1 MQEELLLTPGP
12 TPVARRTYQAMSQGI
27 FGHRT
32 SRFKEMSA
40 DIQTRLQPIFGTYNP
55 VAVLTS
61 SGTSALE
68 AAMVNLVDDGDTVV
82 LIVSG
87 VFGGKF
93 ADIAGRYSFNVHI
106 YDVTWGE
113 AADPQAFE
121 EYLNGLDNV
130 TAVFTQACETSTS
143 VLHPLT
149 ALAEVVHNYNKET
162 LFIVD
167 AVSALGGADMNMQRD
182 NIDCIVSGSQ
192 KAMMLP
198 PGLAFVALNDRALSK
213 VNSSRHG
220 RYYLDLK
227 MYFKSL
233 EVDYTPQ
240 TPAVTLYQGLD
251 DVLDMIHEE
260 TIEEVFLR
268 HKKMQK
274 MLRRGIEALELELFV
289 KEESASPTVTAVTST
304 PEEIAHI
311 KDELD
316 KNYNISVAG
325 GQKDLAGK
333 IIRIGHMGFMFPK
346 DMLAILSALEDILS
360 KLRKKNYY
368 GKALTAAQESL
379 YDEA

>member
-40 DIQTRLQPIFGTYNP
+40 GIQEKLKPLFGTDNP

-93 ADIAGRYSFNVHI
+93 ADIAGRYNFNVHI
-106 YDVTWGE
+106 YDVKWGV
-113 AADPQAFE
+113 AADPKAFK

-143 VLHPLT
+143 VLHPLSE
-149 ALAEVVHNYNKET
+149 LADVVHNYNEET

-182 NIDCIVSGSQ
+182 KIDCIVSGSQ
-192 KAMMLP
+192 KALMLP
-198 PGLAFVALNDRALSK
+198 PGLAFVALNDRAVKK
-213 VNSSRHG
+213 VNNSRHG

-240 TPAVTLYQGLD
+240 TPAVTLYQGLE

-260 TIEEVFLR
+260 TIEEVFAR
-268 HKKMQK
+268 HKRMQK

-289 KEESASPTVTAVTST
+289 KEEAASPTVTAVTST
-304 PEEIAHI
+304 PEEISHI
-311 KDELD
+311 KDTLEKD
-316 KNYNISVAG
+316 YHISVAG

-360 KLRKKNYY
+360 RLRSKNYY

-379 YDEA
+379 YVHS

>member
-32 SRFKEMSA
+32 KRFKALSA
-40 DIQTRLQPIFGTYNP
+40 DIQSKLQPLFGTEHP

-68 AAMVNLVDDGDTVV
+68 TAMVNLVNKEDTIV

-93 ADIAGRYSFNVHI
+93 ADIAKRYNFNVHT
-106 YDVTWGE
+106 YEVEWGQ
-113 AADPQAFE
+113 AADPDAFKT
-121 EYLNGLDNV
+121 YLQSLGNV
-130 TAVFTQACETSTS
+130 SAVFTQACETSTA
-143 VLHPLT
+143 VLHPLK
-149 ALAEVVHNYNKET
+149 ALSKVVHEYNEDT

-167 AVSALGGADMNMQRD
+167 AVSALGGAEMNIKED
-182 NIDCIVSGSQ
+182 NIDCIVAGSQ

-198 PGLAFVALNDRALSK
+198 PGLAFVAVNDKALNK
-213 VNSSRHG
+213 VNQSTHSK
-220 RYYLDLK
+220 YYLDLK

-233 EVDYTPQ
+233 DDDYTPQ

-251 DVLDMIHEE
+251 DVLDIIQEE
-260 TIEEVFLR
+260 TLEKVLER
-268 HKKMQK
+268 HKKMQQ
-274 MLRRGIEALELELFV
+274 MLRRGVEALDLELFV
-289 KEESASPTVTAVTST
+289 KEEAASPTVTAITST
-304 PEEIAHI
+304 PEEISHI
-311 KDELD
+311 KDALE
-316 KNYNISVAG
+316 NEYHIAVAG

-333 IIRIGHMGFMFPK
+333 IIRVGHMGFMFPK
-346 DMLAILSALEDILS
+346 DMLAILSALEDIVS
-360 KLRKKNYY
+360 KLRSKNYY

-379 YDEA
+379 YDQA

>member
-40 DIQTRLQPIFGTYNP
+40 GIQEKLKPLFGTDNP

-93 ADIAGRYSFNVHI
+93 ADIAGRYNFNVHI
-106 YDVTWGE
+106 YDVKWGE
-113 AADPQAFE
+113 AADPKAFK

-143 VLHPLT
+143 VLHPLSE
-149 ALAEVVHNYNKET
+149 LADVVHNYSEET

-182 NIDCIVSGSQ
+182 KIDCIVSGSQ
-192 KAMMLP
+192 KALMLP
-198 PGLAFVALNDRALSK
+198 PGLAFVALNDRAVKK
-213 VNSSRHG
+213 VNNSRHG

-240 TPAVTLYQGLD
+240 TPAVTLYQGLE

-260 TIEEVFLR
+260 TIEEVFAR

-289 KEESASPTVTAVTST
+289 KEEAASPTVTAVTST
-304 PEEIAHI
+304 PEEISHI
-311 KDELD
+311 KDTLEKD
-316 KNYNISVAG
+316 YHISVAG

-360 KLRKKNYY
+360 RLRSKNYY

-379 YDEA
+379 YDQA

>member
-32 SRFKEMSA
+32 SRFKKMSV
-40 DIQTRLQPIFGTYNP
+40 DIQNRLQPLFGTDNP
-55 VAVLTS
+55 IAVLTA

-68 AAMVNLVDDGDTVV
+68 AAMVNLVDDGDTIV

-87 VFGGKF
+87 VFGEKF
-93 ADIAGRYSFNVHI
+93 ADIAKRYSFNVHI

-113 AADPQAFE
+113 AADPQSFKE
-121 EYLNGLDNV
+121 FLNGLDNV

-143 VLHPLT
+143 VLHPL
-149 ALAEVVHNYNKET
+149 ADLADAIHNYNEET

-167 AVSALGGADMNMQRD
+167 AVSALGGTDMNMQRD

-192 KAMMLP
+192 KALMLP
-198 PGLAFVALNDRALSK
+198 PGLAFVAVNDSALSK
-213 VNSSRHG
+213 VNRLG
-220 RYYLDLK
+220 NRRYYLDLR

-233 EVDYTPQ
+233 EVNYTPQ

-260 TIEEVFLR
+260 TTEAVFLR

-274 MLRRGIEALELELFV
+274 MLRRGIEALALELFV
-289 KEESASPTVTAVTST
+289 KEEVASPTVTAVTSS
-304 PEEIAHI
+304 PEEISHI
-311 KDELD
+311 KNELD

-379 YDEA
+379 YEDV

>member
-40 DIQTRLQPIFGTYNP
+40 GIQEKLQPLFGTDNP

-68 AAMVNLVDDGDTVV
+68 AAMVNLVDDGDSVV

-93 ADIAGRYSFNVHI
+93 ADIAGRYDLNVHV

-113 AADPQAFE
+113 AADPKAFK
-121 EYLNGLDNV
+121 EYLNGVDNV

-143 VLHPLT
+143 VLHPLSE
-149 ALAEVVHNYNKET
+149 LADVVHNYNEDT
-162 LFIVD
+162 LFVVD
-167 AVSALGGADMNMQRD
+167 AVSALGGVDMNMKRD
-182 NIDCIVSGSQ
+182 KIDCIVSGSQ
-192 KAMMLP
+192 KALMLP
-198 PGLAFVALNDRALSK
+198 PGLAFVAVNDRALNK
-213 VNSSRHG
+213 VNSLGNR
-220 RYYLDLK
+220 RYYLDLR

-260 TIEEVFLR
+260 TIEKVFAR
-268 HKKMQK
+268 HKNMQK
-274 MLRRGIEALELELFV
+274 MLRRGLEALELELFV
-289 KEESASPTVTAVTST
+289 KEEAASPTVTAVTST

-311 KDELD
+311 KNTLEKD
-316 KNYNISVAG
+316 YHITIAG

-360 KLRKKNYY
+360 RLRGKNYY
-368 GKALTAAQESL
+368 GKALTAAQENL
-379 YDEA
+379 YDKA

>member
-40 DIQTRLQPIFGTYNP
+40 NIQNRLQPLFGTDNP

-68 AAMVNLVDDGDTVV
+68 AAMVNLVDNGDTIV

-93 ADIAGRYSFNVHI
+93 ADIASRYDFNVKI

-121 EYLNGLDNV
+121 EYLNGLDKV
-130 TAVFTQACETSTS
+130 TAVFTQACETSTA
-143 VLHPLT
+143 VLHPL
-149 ALAEVVHNYNKET
+149 AELAEVVHSYNEET

-167 AVSALGGADMNMQRD
+167 AVSALGGVDMNMQRD

-192 KAMMLP
+192 KALMLP
-198 PGLAFVALNDRALSK
+198 PGLAFVAVNNRALSK
-213 VNSSRHG
+213 VDSLGNR
-220 RYYLDLK
+220 RYYLDLR

-251 DVLDMIHEE
+251 DVLDMINEE
-260 TIEEVFLR
+260 TLEEVFLR
-268 HKKMQK
+268 HKKNAENAPP
-274 MLRRGIEALELELFV
+274 R
-289 KEESASPTVTAVTST
+289 
-304 PEEIAHI
+304 H
-311 KDELD
+311 
-316 KNYNISVAG
+316 
-325 GQKDLAGK
+325 
-333 IIRIGHMGFMFPK
+333 
-346 DMLAILSALEDILS
+346 
-360 KLRKKNYY
+360 
-368 GKALTAAQESL
+368 
-379 YDEA
+379 

>member
-40 DIQTRLQPIFGTYNP
+40 AIQERIKPVFGTDNP

-93 ADIAGRYSFNVHI
+93 ADIAARYDFNVHI
-106 YDVTWGE
+106 YDVEWGE
-113 AADPQAFE
+113 AADPESFK

-143 VLHPLT
+143 VLHPLPE
-149 ALAEVVHNYNKET
+149 LAEVVHNYNDDT

-167 AVSALGGADMNMQRD
+167 AVSALGGADMNMKRD
-182 NIDCIVSGSQ
+182 KIDCLVSGSQ

-198 PGLAFVALNDRALSK
+198 PGLAFVALNDRAVSK
-213 VNSSRHG
+213 VNRSRHG

-240 TPAVTLYQGLD
+240 TPAVTLYQGLA

-260 TIEEVFLR
+260 TIEEVFAR
-268 HKKMQK
+268 HKTMQK
-274 MLRRGIEALELELFV
+274 MLRRGIEALELELLV
-289 KEESASPTVTAVTST
+289 KEEYASPTVTAVTST

-311 KDELD
+311 KDTLEKD
-316 KNYNISVAG
+316 YYITVAG
-325 GQKDLAGK
+325 GQKELAGK

-346 DMLAILSALEDILS
+346 DMLAVLSALEDILS
-360 KLRKKNYY
+360 KLRKQNYY
-368 GKALTAAQESL
+368 GKALSAAQESL
-379 YDEA
+379 YGQA